1 MSLPRPTARG
11 GRSPAALIQTTLY
24 RHRWIRWAAAVGAA
38 LIVML
43 ALSNDRPDPA
53 SAQAPLEPPGPA
65 DLLPPGTRGVPVPVE
80 SATFAAGDSV
90 DLHAV
95 FDGTAVVQA
104 ALVVEARDDELVVA
118 VPAGQVDATVD
129 ALTTG
134 GVILVLVPQPAA
146 PEGQAESPQ

>member
-11 GRSPAALIQTTLY
+11 HSLAARIQTTLY

-38 LIVML
+38 LIVMVSL
-43 ALSNDRPDPA
+43 GRGSADPEA
-53 SAQAPLEPPGPA
+53 VPAALEPPGPA

-80 SATFAAGDSV
+80 SEAFIAGDSV
-90 DLHAV
+90 DIHAV
-95 FDGTAVVQA
+95 FDGAAVVHA

-118 VPAGQVDATVD
+118 VPAEQVDATVD

-134 GVILVLVPQPAA
+134 GVILVLVPPPTQPDDPAQ
-146 PEGQAESPQ
+146 PSP